1 MAGIDRQGVVS
12 LNGTVGQHV
21 PMYMNMY
28 LSVKIRGGLNTVS
41 ANITLVDVNH
51 TFKPPDGVS
60 KSQIYTL
67 LKYPYSKGLLR
78 GRLTHLKLL
87 QQLQTL

>member
-1 MAGIDRQGVVS
+1 MAGIDRQGVVG
-12 LNGTVGQHV
+12 LNGTVSQHV

-28 LSVKIRGGLNTVS
+28 LSVKICGGLNTVS
-41 ANITLVDVNH
+41 ANIASVDLH
-51 TFKPPDGVS
+51 LTFKPPDGVS

-67 LKYPYSKGLLR
+67 FKYPYSKGLLS

-87 QQLQTL
+87 QRSQTL

>member
-1 MAGIDRQGVVS
+1 MAEIDRQGVVG

-21 PMYMNMY
+21 PMY

-41 ANITLVDVNH
+41 ANITSVNIH
-51 TFKPPDGVS
+51 LTLKPPDGAS
-60 KSQIYTL
+60 KSQFYTL

-78 GRLTHLKLL
+78 GRLSHLKLL
-87 QQLQTL
+87 QRSQTL